1 MQLRPKRGIKSRKTP
16 KISESHQNTTE
27 KQEKHE
33 ILKK

>member
-27 KQEKHE
+27 KQEKHM
-33 ILKK
+33 KF